1 MECASFEHTDYG
13 ENLGVVMTNQ
23 IISNGD
29 VEMEMIYL
37 IVGAMFL
44 AYAGMLILYYNIHS
58 KERKNK
64 PSKLISKGVM
74 SLRRGVYEKAY
85 AYFKIA
91 YEYSEKINDYHNMA
105 EALYHIGLVYK
116 EQDDVENARYFFE
129 EAFKIFNEYNEEK
142 GIDKTQ
148 NSLNYLESLNL
159 E

>member
-1 MECASFEHTDYG
+1 
-13 ENLGVVMTNQ
+13 
-23 IISNGD
+23 
-29 VEMEMIYL
+29 MEMIYL

-44 AYAGMLILYYNIHS
+44 AYAGMLMLYYNVHS

-74 SLRRGVYEKAY
+74 SLRRGVHEKAF

-91 YEYSEKINDYHNMA
+91 YEHSEKINDYHNMA
-105 EALYHIGLVYK
+105 EALYHIGLVYN
-116 EQDDVENARYFFE
+116 EQNDVENARYFFE
-129 EAFKIFNEYNEEK
+129 EAFKIFNEYDEEG

>member
-1 MECASFEHTDYG
+1 
-13 ENLGVVMTNQ
+13 
-23 IISNGD
+23 
-29 VEMEMIYL
+29 MEMIYL

-44 AYAGMLILYYNIHS
+44 AYAGMLMLYYNVHS

-129 EAFKIFNEYNEEK
+129 EAFKIFNEYNEER